1 MLRQNATLSA
11 SKDILSKK
19 NTNLQSELDKCRAAL
34 AESAQKQR
42 RMEEDH
48 ARELAGVDNR
58 FSTMQQFHNAELES
72 MKSKLRQMADEL
84 TSVRKITNEVSIRIR
99 QATTLLISYL

>member
-1 MLRQNATLSA
+1 MTGAMSAKRMLATR
-11 SKDILSKK
+11 
-19 NTNLQSELDKCRAAL
+19 ELAIAL
-34 AESAQKQR
+34 AENEQKQR
-42 RMEEDH
+42 AMEEDH

-58 FSTMQQFHNAELES
+58 FSAMQQLHNAELES

-99 QATTLLISYL
+99 KATTPLISYL